1 MKIYL
6 IRHGET
12 DWNKKR
18 LLQGKQDIPLNEKGI
33 RLAEL
38 TGEKLSQI
46 KFDKVYASPLNRA
59 YETALLVTGGQYPV
73 EKEPRLEEIGYGVC
87 EGTSRDRE
95 DPNLRAYFETPELYR
110 VPEGGESI
118 EALCQRV
125 WSFLQELVQNPENG
139 DKTVLLV
146 SHGATLQA
154 LMLMVRN
161 QPVSAFWKAKELR
174 NCAVTI
180 LDVTDGRITIE
191 QENVLFYD
199 ENEIKST

>member
-33 RLAEL
+33 RLAKL

-46 KFDKVYASPLNRA
+46 KFDKVYASPLKRA

-87 EGTSRDRE
+87 EGTSRDQD
-95 DPNLRAYFETPELYR
+95 DPNLRVYFERPELYR
-110 VPEGGESI
+110 APEGGESI
-118 EALCQRV
+118 EALYRRT
-125 WSFLQELVQNPENG
+125 WSFLQELIRNPENA
-139 DKTVLLV
+139 DKTILLA
-146 SHGATLQA
+146 SHGAALQG
-154 LMLMVRN
+154 LMCMVRN
-161 QPVSAFWKAKELR
+161 QPVSAFWKERELR

-180 LDVTDGRITIE
+180 LNVQDGKITIE

-199 ENEIKST
+199 ENAI